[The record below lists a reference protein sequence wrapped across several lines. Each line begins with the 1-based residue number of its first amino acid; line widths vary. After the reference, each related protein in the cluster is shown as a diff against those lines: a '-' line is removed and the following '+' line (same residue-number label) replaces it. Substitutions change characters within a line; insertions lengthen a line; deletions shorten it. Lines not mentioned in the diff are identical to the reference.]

1 MKSTNPNVAP
11 VQPRPRMRMNL
22 QTFAD
27 PGTGSGD
34 GGTGEQNSNAN
45 QNGNGNTN
53 QNSGAAIDYDKI
65 QAMIDKGTQQKE
77 NAILKSYFQQQG
89 LTQEEAKQAMAAFK
103 QQKADNTPDVNAMQ
117 TQLQQAQSLAQQASL
132 ERDATMEAI
141 ALGLDIK
148 QVPYILKLT
157 DLSNVTGEDGKVK
170 DGAIKEAINKVLEDF
185 PQLKPTKQ
193 ENKGFQQIGSDGG
206 NQSQQSTD
214 DMLKQAFGL

>member
-1 MKSTNPNVAP
+1 MKSGNTNVAP
-11 VQPRPRMRMNL
+11 VQPGMKMNL
-22 QTFAD
+22 QLFAE
-27 PGTGSGD
+27 PGSGE
-34 GGTGEQNSNAN
+34 GNTGEQNKNTN
-45 QNGNGNTN
+45 NNGDGNTN
-53 QNSGAAIDYDKI
+53 QNSGGTAIDYDKI

-89 LTQEEAKQAMAAFK
+89 LTQEEAKQAMAVFK
-103 QQKADNTPDVNAMQ
+103 QQKADNMPDVNAMQ
-117 TQLQQAQSLAQQASL
+117 AQLQQAQSLAQQASL

-185 PQLKPTKQ
+185 PQLKPGKE
-193 ENKGFQQIGSDGG
+193 ENKGFQIGSDGG
-206 NQSQQSTD
+206 NQSQKSTD

>member
-1 MKSTNPNVAP
+1 MKLTNTNVAP
-11 VQPRPRMRMNL
+11 VQPRMRMNL
-22 QTFAD
+22 QLFAE
-27 PGTGSGD
+27 PGNGD
-34 GGTGEQNSNAN
+34 GGTGEQNNNTN
-45 QNGNGNTN
+45 QNGDGNTN

>member
-1 MKSTNPNVAP
+1 MKSKYQNIAP
-11 VQPRPRMRMNL
+11 VQLRPRMRMNL
-22 QTFAD
+22 QMFAE
-27 PGTGSGD
+27 PGSGD
-34 GGTGEQNSNAN
+34 GGTGEQNNNAN
-45 QNGNGNTN
+45 QNGNGNAN
-53 QNSGAAIDYDKI
+53 QNSGGTAIDYDKI

-103 QQKADNTPDVNAMQ
+103 QQKADNKPDVNAMQ

-141 ALGLDIK
+141 TLGLDIK

>member
-1 MKSTNPNVAP
+1 MKSENTNVAP
-11 VQPRPRMRMNL
+11 VQPGKKLMRMNL
-22 QTFAD
+22 QLFASN
-27 PGTGSGD
+27 GE
-34 GGTGEQNSNAN
+34 GGEGEQNNNAN
-45 QNGNGNTN
+45 QNGNGNAN
-53 QNSGAAIDYDKI
+53 QNSGSAIDYDKI

-157 DLSNVTGEDGKVK
+157 DLSNVVGEDGKVK

-193 ENKGFQQIGSDGG
+193 DNKGFQQIGSDGG
-206 NQSQQSTD
+206 NQSQKNTD

>member
-1 MKSTNPNVAP
+1 MKSESKL
-11 VQPRPRMRMNL
+11 MRMNL
-22 QTFAD
+22 QLFAE
-27 PGTGSGD
+27 PGSGD
-34 GGTGEQNSNAN
+34 GGTGEQNNNAN
-45 QNGNGNTN
+45 QNGNGNAN
-53 QNSGAAIDYDKI
+53 QNSGSAIDYDKI

-141 ALGLDIK
+141 TLGLDIK

-193 ENKGFQQIGSDGG
+193 ENQGFQIGSEGG

>member
-1 MKSTNPNVAP
+1 MKSENKNVAP
-11 VQPRPRMRMNL
+11 VQPGKKLMRMNL
-22 QTFAD
+22 QLFASN
-27 PGTGSGD
+27 GE
-34 GGTGEQNSNAN
+34 GGEGEQNNNAN
-45 QNGNGNTN
+45 QNGNGNAN
-53 QNSGAAIDYDKI
+53 QNSGSAIDYDKI

-157 DLSNVTGEDGKVK
+157 DLSNVIGEDGKVK

-185 PQLKPTKQ
+185 PQLKPDKAQ
-193 ENKGFQQIGSDGG
+193 NQGFQIGSDGG
-206 NQSQQSTD
+206 NQLGQNTD

>member
-1 MKSTNPNVAP
+1 MKSENKKVAP
-11 VQPRPRMRMNL
+11 VQPTMRMNL
-22 QTFAD
+22 QMFAE
-27 PGTGSGD
+27 PGSGD
-34 GGTGEQNSNAN
+34 GGTGGQQNSNAN
-45 QNGNGNTN
+45 QNGGGNAD
-53 QNSGAAIDYDKI
+53 QNSGGTAIDYDKI

-89 LTQEEAKQAMAAFK
+89 LTPEEAKQAMAAYK

-117 TQLQQAQSLAQQASL
+117 TQLQQAQSLAQQARL

-185 PQLKPTKQ
+185 PQLKPEKQ

-206 NQSQQSTD
+206 NQNSTNMD
-214 DMLKQAFGL
+214 DALKKAFGL